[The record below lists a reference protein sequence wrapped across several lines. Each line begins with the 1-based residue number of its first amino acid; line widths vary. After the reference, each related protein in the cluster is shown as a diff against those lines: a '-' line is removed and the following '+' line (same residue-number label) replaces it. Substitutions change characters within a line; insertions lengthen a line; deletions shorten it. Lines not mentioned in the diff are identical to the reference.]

1 MFNYEYLQ
9 KLLIISIALST
20 ITCAIIQKTKVIFK
34 TSKYIECY
42 SFIINMLI
50 SIIFCISFSSVL

>member
-34 TSKYIECY
+34 TSK
-42 SFIINMLI
+42 STFFIAN
-50 SIIFCISFSSVL
+50 